1 MPTTPTISTSTIK
14 SSHGADAATSA
25 GFTFSGLSAKI
36 TSIDVSA
43 SAAQADVSHLGIAA
57 GEKRKFKKAPLS
69 DSPEVK
75 VDFIG
80 SGLPA
85 VGTKGDFTLTGVF
98 TATKSNLCTKAI
110 CTQASVKAAVGD
122 LIKGSASFKLSVS

>member
-1 MPTTPTISTSTIK
+1 MPDSILTSTVK
-14 SSHGADAATSA
+14 SSHPATAAAAA

-36 TSIDVSA
+36 TSLDVSA

-57 GEKRKFKKAPLS
+57 GSLRKFRKAPLS

-75 VDFIG
+75 VDFVG
-80 SGLPA
+80 SSLPA
-85 VGTKGDFTLTGVF
+85 VGTKATFTLTGAF
-98 TATKSNLCTKAI
+98 NTTKANLCTQAV

-122 LIKGSASFKLSVS
+122 LIKGSATFKLSVS

>member
-1 MPTTPTISTSTIK
+1 MPDPVVTSTIK
-14 SSHGADAATSA
+14 SSHGATTATAAS
-25 GFTFSGLSAKI
+25 FTFSGLSAKI

-57 GEKRKFKKAPLS
+57 GALRKFKKAPLS

-85 VGTKGDFTLTGVF
+85 VGTKGVFTLVGSFNT
-98 TATKSNLCTKAI
+98 TKANLCTKAI

>member
-1 MPTTPTISTSTIK
+1 MPTTSTSTVT
-14 SSHGADAATSA
+14 SSQSGA

-43 SAAQADVSHLGIAA
+43 TAAQTDVSHLGVAA
-57 GEKRKFKKAPLS
+57 GNKRIFKKAPLS

-80 SGLPA
+80 SGIPA
-85 VGTKGDFTLTGVF
+85 VGTKGTFTLTGSF
-98 TATKSNLCTKAI
+98 GSTGASTCTKAI

-122 LIKGSASFKLSVS
+122 LIKGSATFKLSVS